1 MSNIIP
7 SLQPLTVP
15 VETLIEDPEN
25 PMTHPMENL
34 QAIAASLRL
43 YGQRKPVV
51 VNKRTGFVEAGNG
64 TLVAA
69 RDLLSWTELAAV
81 FVDDDAA
88 AAAGFSVADN
98 RTAQL
103 ATWNYGRL
111 SKLLAGI
118 PDATSVPGVDASFL
132 AAVQAAA
139 SHGPARISDAMPP
152 PATAQPGASSV
163 GSAATVNQPTFIV
176 YLVFPDPETFENALT
191 VLSLGQNGLQ
201 TPGQRYAQ
209 IAGDS
214 FLSVWEEALSP
225 LIA

>member
-7 SLQPLTVP
+7 SLQALAVP
-15 VETLIEDPEN
+15 ITSLVEDPEN

-69 RDLLSWTELAAV
+69 RDLLSWSELAAV

-88 AAAGFSVADN
+88 VAAGFSVADN

-111 SKLLAGI
+111 NKLLAGV
-118 PDATSVPGVDASFL
+118 PDATAVPGVDASFL

-139 SHGPARISDAMPP
+139 SRGPAPISDAMPSP
-152 PATAQPGASSV
+152 SSGGNSV
-163 GSAATVNQPTFIV
+163 GSAASLNQPTFIV
-176 YLVFPDPETFENALT
+176 YLVFPEPETFENALT
-191 VLSLGQNGLQ
+191 VLSLGQNALQ

-209 IAGDS
+209 LPGDQ
-214 FLSVWEEALSP
+214 FLPVWEEALSP
-225 LIA
+225 LIAQ